1 MTLRR
6 PPTEVVAVGALYAA
20 AAVAIAATY
29 TRLPA
34 RELYHVS
41 GTGLGSGLGRALVFL
56 NFSTALAAIGV
67 ALVIV
72 RRLPRTLVPVAGVAI
87 ALCAVVA
94 WPGVVDQADL
104 DAKLVNALPA
114 LGVALVVGLALVA
127 SVPRAPRRVR
137 GDALRIVLA
146 GTAIV
151 VATPW
156 IAAELGFYLD
166 GVPLFGRLFQ
176 TRRAVRG
183 HPAVHHGH
191 HHGTDGLLLA
201 LSALLL
207 SRLLTVAGNR
217 AAEAYLSL
225 MLAYGLANLS
235 NDFWGEQIV
244 ERGWT
249 SRRFPNVL
257 QPHASFAW
265 LGVLAA
271 AALIWLTWFRASAS
285 RAASSFRGA

>member
-6 PPTEVVAVGALYAA
+6 PPKEVLAVGALYAA
-20 AAVAIAATY
+20 AAVAIAVTY

-34 RELYHVS
+34 RDLYHVS
-41 GTGLGSGLGRALVFL
+41 GTGLRSGFGRALVFL
-56 NFSTALAAIGV
+56 NFSTALAAIAV
-67 ALVIV
+67 VLLMV
-72 RRLPRTLVPVAGVAI
+72 RRLSRTLVPVAGVAI

-94 WPGVVDQADL
+94 WPGVVNQADL
-104 DAKLVNALPA
+104 DATLPNALPA
-114 LGVALVVGLALVA
+114 LGVALVVWLTLVV
-127 SVPRAPRRVR
+127 SVPRAPARVR

-146 GTAIV
+146 AVALV

-166 GVPLFGRLFQ
+166 GVPLFGWVFQ
-176 TRRAVRG
+176 TARAVDG
-183 HPAVHHGH
+183 HAAVHHGH
-191 HHGTDGLLLA
+191 HHGMDGLLLA

-207 SRLLTVAGNR
+207 SRVLPVAGSQV
-217 AAEAYLSL
+217 AEAYLSL
-225 MLAYGLANLS
+225 MLAYGLANLA

-249 SRRFPNVL
+249 SHNFPNVL

-271 AALIWLTWFRASAS
+271 AALIWFLWFRRSAS
-285 RAASSFRGA
+285 KGASSFRGG